1 MSLAE
6 NVPVARTPARTILT
20 AESARSVTIAGTGA
34 GGSRQWDAGRLE
46 AARLEFNAQLRRFE
60 QAKAPLQAN
69 IEQVRNGHPQRE
81 LLHDSAFAR

>member
-1 MSLAE
+1 MSLTVDRA
-6 NVPVARTPARTILT
+6 PARSILT
-20 AESARSVTIAGTGA
+20 AESTRSATIAGTGA
-34 GGSRQWDAGRLE
+34 GESPPWDASQLE
-46 AARLEFNAQLRRFE
+46 AAWLEFNAQLRRFE